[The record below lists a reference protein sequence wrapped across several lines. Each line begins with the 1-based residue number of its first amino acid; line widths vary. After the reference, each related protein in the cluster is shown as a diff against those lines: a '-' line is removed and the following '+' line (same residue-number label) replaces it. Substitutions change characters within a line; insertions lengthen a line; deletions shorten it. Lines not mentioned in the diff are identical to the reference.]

1 MEEKN
6 NNEILEVIKK
16 GFSDLQE
23 SLKTKEPKEPEKK
36 DDNICNL
43 ITSGFN
49 DLKELLKPK
58 EQDKKEEPIKVDVPI
73 IEEPE
78 PEPEP
83 EKRTTIGDIIRRVLI
98 G

>member
-6 NNEILEVIKK
+6 NNNDILEVIKK
-16 GFSDLQE
+16 GFDDLKE
-23 SLKTKEPKEPEKK
+23 SLKPKEPEKK
-36 DDNICNL
+36 EDNIGNL

-58 EQDKKEEPIKVDVPI
+58 ETEKKEEPIKVEVPI

-78 PEPEP
+78 PEPEKEP
-83 EKRTTIGDIIRRVLI
+83 KSTNIGDIIRRILI

>member
-36 DDNICNL
+36 EDIGSL

-58 EQDKKEEPIKVDVPI
+58 ETEKKEEPIKVEVPI

-83 EKRTTIGDIIRRVLI
+83 EKHTTIGDIIRRVLI